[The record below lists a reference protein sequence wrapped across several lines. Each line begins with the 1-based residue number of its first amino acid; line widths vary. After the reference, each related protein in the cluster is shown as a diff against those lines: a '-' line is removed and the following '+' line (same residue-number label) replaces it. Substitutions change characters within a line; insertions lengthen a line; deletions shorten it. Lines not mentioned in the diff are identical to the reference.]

1 MIPGPSGSH
10 PHAPSDTDFEN
21 LFTKD
26 KKIVVKYQGY
36 PHGAAGLIFG
46 CKGAEKMHI
55 EGYREAGSTTAP
67 LDVML
72 RNRVLRYRVAGEA
85 VRGGVLSNE
94 HIALRSV
101 KPGGELHWRIKTS
114 TSSGSPISWFPL
126 VAWNQPGYS
135 YSHSPRVGSLYL
147 PRRTKDSRNTCP
159 TPRSS

>member
-10 PHAPSDTDFEN
+10 PHAPSDKN
-21 LFTKD
+21 LFIKD
-26 KKIVVKYQGY
+26 KKIIVNYHDY
-36 PHGAAGLIFG
+36 PHGVAGLMFG
-46 CKGAEKMHI
+46 RKGAEKMHI

-72 RNRVLRYRVAGEA
+72 RNRVLRYRVAREA
-85 VRGGVLSNE
+85 VREGVLSNE

-101 KPGGELHWRIKTS
+101 RPGGELHGRIETS

-159 TPRSS
+159 TSRSS